1 MPNIGRSRSSYKDFN
16 ALAQA
21 HLRKKLKTQ
30 SSLLLPAQDH
40 VNKLYKRFESLQRY
54 QTDPN
59 KFCRDILKV
68 KLWGKQEQI
77 LDELNTPPH
86 RVLCAASHAVGKSF
100 LSACYVLFTFFC
112 FPDSITITT
121 APTQRQVDDVLWRQ
135 VRDLN
140 NVAPEL
146 FRGAHKARLEISK
159 NWYAMGFTPS
169 TGDALQG
176 LHPKSGTMTIIFDEA
191 VGISKEIWEACA
203 GLDNDDV
210 RWLCIFNPTKTGC
223 QAYSEWQSNYWSKIR
238 ISGLEHPNIVS
249 ELAGNGPIFPGAIR
263 LTHFDE
269 FFTKE
274 SKLVQGDRQIT
285 DVEWP
290 PGSGIYRRP
299 STIAQSRCLGLFP
312 TTALDTVWN
321 SESIEYALNHEQS
334 FDEAGEV
341 EIGVDVAR
349 GGEDYS
355 VIVTRKGK
363 TCVDLQRRN
372 GFTTTELAEEIESI
386 ATQWADEF
394 DSPVKEIPI
403 KIDVTGMGWG
413 AYDILYDKG
422 YSVID
427 VDFGSSAIEKDKF
440 PNKRCEI
447 HFNVADLGMEGKI
460 DLTRVDTEY
469 KDLIRQQALGVEFS
483 YDSKS
488 RRSLESKKN
497 TRKRL
502 KMSPDDLDAIALAYY
517 ADTDMV
523 TTSIEDEQNTS
534 LYDN

>member
-16 ALAQA
+16 ALAQQ
-21 HLRKKLKTQ
+21 HLREKLKTR
-30 SSLLLPAQDH
+30 SGLLRPTQDN
-40 VNKLYKRFESLQRY
+40 VDKLYKRFEPLTKY
-54 QTDPN
+54 QNDPN
-59 KFCRDILKV
+59 KFCRDVLKV
-68 KLWGKQEQI
+68 KLWSKQEQI
-77 LDELNTPPH
+77 LDDLNQPPH

-112 FPDSITITT
+112 FPNSITITT
-121 APTQRQVDDVLWRQ
+121 APTQRQVEDVLWRQ

-140 NVAPEL
+140 NIAPEL
-146 FRGAHKARLEISK
+146 FRGQHKARMEINK

-191 VGISKEIWEACA
+191 VGIPKEIWEACN

-223 QAYSEWQSNYWSKIR
+223 QAYSEWQSSYWKKIR
-238 ISGLEHPNIVS
+238 ISGLEHPNIAS

-263 LTHFDE
+263 LQHFDE

-312 TTALDTVWN
+312 ITALDTVWN
-321 SESIEYALNHEQS
+321 GESIEYALNHEQP
-334 FDEAGEV
+334 FDEAGAV

-355 VIVTRKGK
+355 VIAVRKGR

-372 GFTTTELAEEIESI
+372 GFTTTELAEEVEKI
-386 ATQWADEF
+386 ALQWAEEF
-394 DSPVKEIPI
+394 DIPVRGIPI
-403 KIDVTGMGWG
+403 KIDVTGIGWG
-413 AYDILYDKG
+413 AFDILYDAG
-422 YSVID
+422 YNVID
-427 VDFGSSAIEKDKF
+427 IDFGSSALEKDKY

-447 HFNVADLGMEGKI
+447 HFSVADLGMEGKI
-460 DLTRVDTEY
+460 DLTRIEDEY
-469 KDLIRQQALGVEFS
+469 KNFIRQQALGVEFS
-483 YDSKS
+483 YDAKS
-488 RRSLESKKN
+488 RRVLESKKN

-517 ADTDMV
+517 SDVDLITV
-523 TTSIEDEQNTS
+523 SNEDDEVES
-534 LYDN
+534 VFD